1 MAEKEQKTDTVP
13 YEELQQIQNPENKRV
28 VDAMYYTLQN
38 LNPDEQIEYDPK
50 KIIDSFLTQQRYFD
64 VNLGDTIGQASKIKN
79 FSDIDKKLYQ
89 IARDGAAKL
98 PSIFEEGSAPV
109 GTAVKDYVYG
119 GITDPTNLIS
129 VLASGFTFGAGGAAG
144 LAAKE
149 AAKAGVKQTL
159 KEGLK
164 SEVAKARLLA
174 PVLAVEGG
182 TAAVGGSAQ
191 NYIKQDLEIDLGERT
206 DIDPTKVLGQGA
218 IEGIASPL
226 FGVIGS
232 YALKG
237 AGKAVS
243 GTVKAGMNTA
253 SKIDALSNIKTK
265 ADDITNVLER
275 YFLPSFG
282 LKESTVL
289 NLEQNLGLP
298 TELKGVGKN
307 LTEKL
312 DAAIARDFA
321 DTPKEEVNA
330 LFNKVYK
337 EGINSEALTAIK
349 AKSPESEE
357 VLNAFLVDGGLR
369 DRAVQYGV
377 NSALSDRYKGIFTKN
392 DNYVKNVPEALAS
405 RKRAESYS
413 SFKKQNPN
421 IIRDLKED
429 ILAFPQ
435 LGYWRDEAEQ
445 IISGIGTKNKSFRS
459 DLSEADLNKEIDK
472 IAKKLYSPD
481 LSRAKQTGSLE
492 AIKTE
497 QQLPTSVKKVIGY
510 NNRPAL
516 RIGETVNALVDFATK
531 ANAADVIFKDTQ
543 ARGLST
549 VAKDAVEASQ
559 KLGGN
564 KVMRLSG
571 VLAKDGVTQ
580 AKLDDTVTQI
590 PYAIKLT
597 KEGKEQNIPILDSKF
612 KDVWVTADEGK
623 KLKTLFQYQRG
634 DVLGDKGALA
644 SLVDSALAKN
654 ISGIQGSLKAG
665 KTLYNPL
672 AIARNAISGMGYVMS
687 SGNLKGLRELTNYFN
702 KLDVNSKDKLV
713 QEFIADGFLDSDVRM
728 NQVIR
733 RLGDVGGEDKYFK
746 ELLRTS
752 GLSIADVGPLKP
764 GKKVAEKLQ
773 RAFVAG
779 DNVAKFLTYVS
790 EGKSLNK
797 IFDSFTPEQKKL
809 QLKELSDTFGIANPK
824 KEDYVR
830 IYRNRNAK
838 NLTPVY
844 SRVPAVLEMM
854 RRVPVIGNFTA
865 YPTERLRNTYNLFK
879 TAADEISTGVQTGNN
894 ALRNRGLSRFIQF
907 QAAKAAPYTAAYVGT
922 ALYNKEDVEEVYDK
936 LRSQLPPWAKD
947 NAILFLG
954 KDKKGKEQFIDLT
967 YLEPDSHLL
976 SLVMPTILKAS
987 RGEDV
992 SKDLDDAVKEA
1003 AEKLFEPYISPT
1015 LFTQLA
1021 EPLGSGVLKGVKGDY
1036 EGSANDLS
1044 RGARQMAKAAMPG
1057 YAKMA
1062 MDITVGDTNLANL
1075 VMSDESFSEL
1085 KNTMYSIPYK
1095 PLDEEMSVV
1104 DSLFKRGIII
1114 PGLKVQTLDPVE
1126 STGFA
1131 LSTVNRSIAS
1141 ATRSF
1146 SQNLKRKIREPS
1158 YKINVKELLEDYSN
1172 ILEEQF
1178 VAQKEIKKIYQD
1190 LARSEGKE
1198 KAIKILRKSSIKQVL
1213 PSNRALGS
1221 IINYNTSLPNTL
1233 SSNNKYWDEVIIDLQ
1248 SDGYN
1253 NVEPYMNYLRKQMR
1267 KVEDIYFGRD
1277 LSKEPPDLEIGSN

>member
-1 MAEKEQKTDTVP
+1 MAEEEQKVDSVS
-13 YEELQQIQNPENKRV
+13 YDDLQQDKRV

-38 LNPDEQIEYDPK
+38 LDPDEQIEYDPK
-50 KIIDSFLTQQRYFD
+50 KIIDVYLTKQRYFD
-64 VNLGDTIGQASKIKN
+64 VNLGDTISQASKIKD

-119 GITDPTNLIS
+119 GVTDPTNLIS
-129 VLASGFTFGAGGAAG
+129 VLASGFTFGVGGAAG

-159 KEGLK
+159 KAGLK
-164 SEVAKARLLA
+164 SQLAKARLLA

-182 TAAVGGSAQ
+182 TAAVGGASQ
-191 NYIKQDLEIDLGERT
+191 NYIKQDLEIDLDERT
-206 DIDPTKVLGQGA
+206 DIDPLQVFEQGA

-243 GTVKAGMNTA
+243 GTVKAGINTV
-253 SKIDALSNIKTK
+253 SKIDALSSIKTK
-265 ADDITNVLER
+265 ADDITNVFER

-282 LKESTVL
+282 LRESTVL
-289 NLEQNLGLP
+289 KLEQNLGLP
-298 TELKGVGKN
+298 TELKGLGKN

-312 DAAIARDFA
+312 DVAIARDFA

-337 EGINSEALTAIK
+337 EGIGSEALTAIK
-349 AKSPESEE
+349 AKSSESAEI
-357 VLNAFLVDGGLR
+357 LDTFLSDGGLR
-369 DRAVQYGV
+369 DRATQYGI
-377 NSALSDRYKGIFTKN
+377 NSALSDKYKGIFTKN
-392 DNYVKNVPEALAS
+392 DNYVKNVPEAFAS
-405 RKRAESYS
+405 RKRSESYS
-413 SFKKQNPN
+413 SFKKQNPD
-421 IIRDLKED
+421 IVEDLKKD
-429 ILAFPQ
+429 MFAFPQ
-435 LGYWRDEAEQ
+435 LAYWKDEAEQ
-445 IISGIGTKNKSFRS
+445 IITGIGTKNKSFRS

-472 IAKKLYSPD
+472 VAKKLYSPD
-481 LSRAKQTGSLE
+481 LSKAKETGSLE

-497 QQLPTSVKKVIGY
+497 QQLPSSVKKVIGY

-516 RIGETVNALVDFATK
+516 RIGETVNAIVDYATK
-531 ANAADVIFKDTQ
+531 ANAADVVFKDTLS
-543 ARGLST
+543 RGLST
-549 VAKDAVEASQ
+549 VAKDVVEASQ
-559 KLGGN
+559 KLGGG

-580 AKLDDTVTQI
+580 AKLDETVTQI
-590 PYAIKLT
+590 PYSIKLT
-597 KEGKEQNIPILDSKF
+597 KEGKEQEIPILDSKF

-634 DVLGDKGALA
+634 DVIGESLGAN
-644 SLVDSALAKN
+644 SALAKN
-654 ISGIQGSLKAG
+654 ITAIQGSLKAG

-687 SGNLKGLRELTNYFN
+687 SGNMKGLMELPKYYN
-702 KLDVNSKDKLV
+702 KLDVGSKNKLI

-728 NQVIR
+728 NQVMR
-733 RLGDVGGEDKYFK
+733 RLGDIGGEDKYFK

-773 RAFVAG
+773 KAFVAG

-797 IFDSFTPEQKKL
+797 IFDSFTSQQKKV
-809 QLKELSDTFGIANPK
+809 QLKELADTFGIANPK

-830 IYRNRNAK
+830 IYRNRNTK

-865 YPTERLRNTYNLFK
+865 YPTERLRNTYNLFQ
-879 TAADEISTGVQTGNN
+879 TAANEISMGVQTGNN
-894 ALRNRGLSRFIQF
+894 ALRNRGLSRFMQW

-936 LRSQLPPWAKD
+936 LRGQLPPWAKD

-954 KDKKGKEQFIDLT
+954 KDKKGKDNFIDLT
-967 YLEPDSHLL
+967 YLEPDGHLL

-992 SKDLDDAVKEA
+992 SKDLDDAVTVA
-1003 AEKLFEPYISPT
+1003 AKKLFEPYISPT
-1015 LFTQLA
+1015 LFTELV
-1021 EPLGSGVLKGVKGDY
+1021 EPLASGVFKGVKGDY

-1075 VMSDESFSEL
+1075 VMADESFSEL
-1085 KNTMYSIPYK
+1085 KSTMYAVPYK

-1114 PGLKVQTLDPVE
+1114 PGLKVQTIDPAE

-1131 LSTVNRSIAS
+1131 LSTVNRSIAGS
-1141 ATRSF
+1141 TRSF
-1146 SQNLKRKIREPS
+1146 AKNLKRKIKEPS
-1158 YKINVKELLEDYSN
+1158 YKIDVKELLEDYGN

-1190 LARSEGKE
+1190 LVRSEGKD
-1198 KAIKILRKSSIKQVL
+1198 KAIKILRKSSLKQVL
-1213 PSNRALGS
+1213 PSNKALQN
-1221 IINYNTSLPNTL
+1221 IINSNRSLPNTL
-1233 SSNNKYWDEVIIDLQ
+1233 SSNNKYWKDVILDLED
-1248 SDGYN
+1248 DGYN
-1253 NVEPYMNYLRKQMR
+1253 NVQPYMDYLRKQMQ
-1267 KVEDIYFGRD
+1267 KVEDFYFDRD
-1277 LSKEPPDLEIGSN
+1277 LSKEPPDLEIEAN

>member
-1 MAEKEQKTDTVP
+1 MAEEEQKTDTIP

-28 VDAMYYTLQN
+28 VDAMFYTVQN
-38 LNPDEQIEYDPK
+38 LNPDEKIEYDPK
-50 KIIDSFLTQQRYFD
+50 KIIDRFLNEQRYFD
-64 VNLGDTIGQASKIKN
+64 VNLGSTIGQAAKIKN

-98 PSIFEEGSAPV
+98 PTIFEEGSAPV
-109 GTAVKDYVYG
+109 GTAVKDYVLA
-119 GITDPTNLIS
+119 GISDPTNLASI
-129 VLASGFTFGAGGAAG
+129 LASGFTFGFGGAAG
-144 LAAKE
+144 IAAKE

-164 SEVAKARLLA
+164 SQVAKAKLLA
-174 PVLAVEGG
+174 PVIAVEGG
-182 TAAVGGSAQ
+182 TAAIGGATQ
-191 NYIKQDLEIDLGERT
+191 NYIKQDLEIDLDERT
-206 DIDPTKVLGQGA
+206 NIDPLQVFTQGA
-218 IEGIASPL
+218 IEGVASPL
-226 FGVIGS
+226 AGIIGG

-253 SKIDALSNIKTK
+253 SKIDALANIKTK
-265 ADDITNVLER
+265 TDDITNVFER

-289 NLEQNLGLP
+289 KAEQNLGMP
-298 TELKGVGKN
+298 TELKGLGQK

-312 DAAIARDFA
+312 DNAIVKDFS
-321 DTPKEEVNA
+321 DMPREEVNS
-330 LFNKVYK
+330 LFNKAYE
-337 EGINSEALTAIK
+337 EGINSEAIKTIK
-349 AKSPESEE
+349 AKSPESGE
-357 VLNAFLVDGGLR
+357 VLDAFLSKGGLR
-369 DRAVQYGV
+369 DRSIHYGIT
-377 NSALSDRYKGIFTKN
+377 SALDDRYKGIFTKN
-392 DNYVKNVPEALAS
+392 ENYVKNVPEALAS
-405 RKRAESYS
+405 RKRLENYS

-421 IIRDLKED
+421 IIKDLKRD
-429 ILAFPQ
+429 ILASPQ
-435 LGYWRDEAEQ
+435 LAYWRDEAEQ
-445 IISGIGTKNKSFRS
+445 IVTGIGTENKSFRS
-459 DLSEADLNKEIDK
+459 DLSESVIDK
-472 IAKKLYSPD
+472 KVEDIAKKLYSPNM
-481 LSRAKQTGSLE
+481 SRAKQTGSLE

-531 ANAADVIFKDTQ
+531 ANAVDIVFKDTQ

-549 VAKDAVEASQ
+549 VAKDAAEAAE
-559 KLGGN
+559 KLGVD

-571 VLAKDGVTQ
+571 AIAKDGVTQ
-580 AKLDDTVTQI
+580 TKLDDTVTQI

-634 DVLGDKGALA
+634 DVLGESIGANT
-644 SLVDSALAKN
+644 ALAKN

-687 SGNLKGLRELTNYFN
+687 SGNLKGLMELPNYFN
-702 KLDVNSKDKLV
+702 KLDVGSKDKLI

-728 NQVIR
+728 NQVMR
-733 RLGDVGGEDKYFK
+733 RLGDVGGQDKYFK

-752 GLSIADVGPLKP
+752 GLSIADVGSLKP

-773 RAFVAG
+773 KAFVAG
-779 DNVAKFLTYVS
+779 DNVAKFLTYIS
-790 EGKSLNK
+790 EDKSLNK
-797 IFDSFTPEQKKL
+797 IFDDFTPQQKKV
-809 QLKELSDTFGIANPK
+809 QLKQLSDTFGIANPK

-830 IYRNRNAK
+830 IYRNRNTK

-865 YPTERLRNTYNLFK
+865 YPTERLRNTYNLFR
-879 TAADEISTGVQTGNN
+879 TAGDEIRIGVETGNN
-894 ALRNRGLSRFIQF
+894 ALRNRGLSRFVQF

-922 ALYNKEDVEEVYDK
+922 ALYNKEDVEEIYDK
-936 LRSQLPPWAKD
+936 LRNQLPPWAKD

-954 KDKKGKEQFIDLT
+954 KDKKGKDQFVDLT

-1015 LFTQLA
+1015 LFTELS
-1021 EPLGSGVLKGVKGDY
+1021 EPLVSGIFKGVKGDY

-1085 KNTMYSIPYK
+1085 KNTMYAVPYK

-1114 PGLKVQTLDPVE
+1114 PGLKLQTIDPVE

-1131 LSTVNRSIAS
+1131 LATVNRSIAS

-1146 SQNLKRKIREPS
+1146 SSNLKRMIREPS
-1158 YKINVKELLEDYSN
+1158 YKIDVKELLENYDD
-1172 ILEEQF
+1172 ILAQQF
-1178 VAQKEIKKIYQD
+1178 TAQQEVKKIYQD
-1190 LARSEGKE
+1190 LVKAEGRN
-1198 KAIKILRKSSIKQVL
+1198 KAIKILRKSTIKQVL
-1213 PSNRALGS
+1213 PSKRALQN
-1221 IINYNTSLPNTL
+1221 IINSNRSVPRTL
-1233 SSNNKYWDEVIIDLQ
+1233 STNNTYWREVILDLEK
-1248 SDGYN
+1248 DGYK
-1253 NVEPYMNYLRKQMR
+1253 NVQPYMDYLRKELK
-1267 KVEDIYFGRD
+1267 KVENFYFDRD
-1277 LSKEPPDLEIGSN
+1277 LAKEPPEIKIGSD

>member
-1 MAEKEQKTDTVP
+1 MAEEKQKTDTVS

-38 LNPDEQIEYDPK
+38 LDPDEQIEYDPK
-50 KIIDSFLTQQRYFD
+50 KIIDSFLTQQRYFE
-64 VNLGDTIGQASKIKN
+64 VNLGDTIGQASRIKDLP
-79 FSDIDKKLYQ
+79 DIDKKLYQ
-89 IARDGAAKL
+89 VARDGAAKL

-109 GTAVKDYVYG
+109 GTAVKDYVIG

-129 VLASGFTFGAGGAAG
+129 VLASGFTFGVGGAAG

-164 SEVAKARLLA
+164 SQLAKARLLA

-182 TAAVGGSAQ
+182 TAAVGGAAQ
-191 NYIKQDLEIDLGERT
+191 NYIKQDLEIDLDERT
-206 DIDPTKVLGQGA
+206 DIDPLQVFGQGA

-265 ADDITNVLER
+265 ADDITNVFER

-282 LKESTVL
+282 LKESTTL
-289 NLEQNLGLP
+289 NLERNLGLP
-298 TELKGVGKN
+298 TELKGLGKN

-312 DAAIARDFA
+312 DVAIARDFA
-321 DTPKEEVNA
+321 DTSKEEVNA

-337 EGINSEALTAIK
+337 EGIGSEALTAIK
-349 AKSPESEE
+349 AKSSESAEI
-357 VLNAFLVDGGLR
+357 LDTFLSDGGLR
-369 DRAVQYGV
+369 DRATQYGIT
-377 NSALSDRYKGIFTKN
+377 SALSDKYKGIFTKN
-392 DNYVKNVPEALAS
+392 DNYVKNVPEAFAS
-405 RKRAESYS
+405 RKRSESYS
-413 SFKKQNPN
+413 SFKKQNPD
-421 IIRDLKED
+421 IVEDLKKD
-429 ILAFPQ
+429 MFAFPQ
-435 LGYWRDEAEQ
+435 LAYWKDEAEQ
-445 IISGIGTKNKSFRS
+445 IITGIGTKNKSFRS

-472 IAKKLYSPD
+472 VAKKLYSPD
-481 LSRAKQTGSLE
+481 LSKAKETGSLE

-497 QQLPTSVKKVIGY
+497 QQLPSSVKKVIGY

-516 RIGETVNALVDFATK
+516 RIGETVNAIVDYATK
-531 ANAADVIFKDTQ
+531 ANAADIVFKDTLS
-543 ARGLST
+543 RGLST
-549 VAKDAVEASQ
+549 VAKDVVEASQ
-559 KLGGN
+559 KLGGG

-590 PYAIKLT
+590 PYSVKLT
-597 KEGKEQNIPILDSKF
+597 KEGKEQEIPILDSKF

-634 DVLGDKGALA
+634 DVLGESIGAN
-644 SLVDSALAKN
+644 SALLKN

-687 SGNLKGLRELTNYFN
+687 SGNLKGLMELPKYFN
-702 KLDVNSKDKLV
+702 KLDVGSKDKLIK
-713 QEFIADGFLDSDVRM
+713 EFIEDGFLDSDVRM
-728 NQVIR
+728 NQVMR

-752 GLSIADVGPLKP
+752 GLSIADAGPFKP

-879 TAADEISTGVQTGNN
+879 TAADEISMGVQTGNN

-1003 AEKLFEPYISPT
+1003 AEKLYEPYISPT
-1015 LFTQLA
+1015 LFTELV
-1021 EPLGSGVLKGVKGDY
+1021 EPLVSGVFKGVKGDY

-1075 VMSDESFSEL
+1075 VMADESFSEL
-1085 KNTMYSIPYK
+1085 KNTMYSVPYK

-1114 PGLKVQTLDPVE
+1114 PGLKLQTIDPVE

-1131 LSTVNRSIAS
+1131 LSTVNRSIAGS
-1141 ATRSF
+1141 KRSF
-1146 SQNLKRKIREPS
+1146 AQNLKRKIREPS
-1158 YKINVKELLEDYSN
+1158 YKIDVKELLEDYSN

-1178 VAQKEIKKIYQD
+1178 VAQKEVKKIYQD
-1190 LARSEGKE
+1190 LVRSEGKD
-1198 KAIKILRKSSIKQVL
+1198 KAIKILRRSSIKQVL
-1213 PSNRALGS
+1213 PSNRALQN
-1221 IINYNTSLPNTL
+1221 IINSNRSLPNTL
-1233 SSNNKYWDEVIIDLQ
+1233 SSNNKYWKDVILDLEQ
-1248 SDGYN
+1248 DNYN
-1253 NVEPYMNYLRKQMR
+1253 NVQPYMDYLRKQMR
-1267 KVEDIYFGRD
+1267 KVEDFYFDRD
-1277 LSKEPPDLEIGSN
+1277 LSKEPPTIEIESN